1 MKLVNETVVKKIP
14 VGVFETNLGDQSSD
28 PEEKCYC
35 PTTSCLKKGVFDL
48 TKCMG
53 VPLYATLP
61 HFLDTDPNYLT
72 LVDGLKPDHEK
83 HRIVV
88 FFETV
93 GIFKIYRV
101 AHSNYI
107 SNF

>member
-14 VGVFETNLGDQSSD
+14 VKVFETNLGDQSRD

-35 PTTSCLKKGVFDL
+35 RDTCLKKGVFDL

-53 VPLYATLP
+53 VPLFATLP
-61 HFLDTDPNYLT
+61 HFLDTDQDYLK
-72 LVDGLKPDHEK
+72 LVDGLRPVHDR

-93 GIFKIYRV
+93 RLLIQSDSFW
-101 AHSNYI
+101 
-107 SNF
+107 